1 MDPITGLAYGRI
13 AVGTLSLLSPK
24 LAARLFLLD
33 PGTNPQ
39 VPYVTRLFGSREV
52 ALGAIT
58 LASSGAARERLVQV
72 GIAVDGADMVTG
84 VAAASTGAVPK
95 KAGILMAVLASG
107 AVASGVLSLSNC
119 VPQERVRGER
129 RTW

>member
-39 VPYVTRLFGSREV
+39 VGYVTRLFGSREV

-72 GIAVDGADMVTG
+72 GIAVDGAGDAATTG
-84 VAAASTGAVPK
+84 HPASIGSSAP
-95 KAGILMAVLASG
+95 AIRS
-107 AVASGVLSLSNC
+107 
-119 VPQERVRGER
+119 R
-129 RTW
+129 RLTP

>member
-33 PGTNPQ
+33 PKSNPQ
-39 VPYVTRLFGSREV
+39 LPYVGRLFGSREI

-58 LASSGAARERLVQV
+58 LASSGGEHASGWSRS
-72 GIAVDGADMVTG
+72 GIAVDGADAVTG
-84 VAAASTGAVPK
+84 VAAAS
-95 KAGILMAVLASG
+95 
-107 AVASGVLSLSNC
+107 
-119 VPQERVRGER
+119 RVRCR
-129 RTW
+129 RRPASCWRWWPAEPWRAACSA

>member
-24 LAARLFLLD
+24 LAARAFLQD

-58 LASSGAARERLVQV
+58 LASSGAARERLIQV
-72 GIAVDGADMVTG
+72 GIAVDGADVVTG

-95 KAGILMAVLASG
+95 KAGIMMALVAAG
-107 AVASGVLSLSNC
+107 AVASGVLGL
-119 VPQERVRGER
+119 
-129 RTW
+129 TD

>member
-1 MDPITGLAYGRI
+1 MAASPSEPS
-13 AVGTLSLLSPK
+13 SLLSPK

-39 VPYVTRLFGSREV
+39 VPYVTRLFGSREI

-72 GIAVDGADMVTG
+72 GIAVDGADLVTG

-95 KAGILMAVLASG
+95 KAGILMALVAGG
-107 AVASGVLSLSNC
+107 AVASGVLSLTRLT
-119 VPQERVRGER
+119 PRKTRVRAGR

>member
-39 VPYVTRLFGSREV
+39 VPYVTRLFGSREI

-84 VAAASTGAVPK
+84 VAAASTGAVSK
-95 KAGILMAVLASG
+95 KAGIMMAVVAGG
-107 AVASGVLSLSNC
+107 AVASGVLSL
-119 VPQERVRGER
+119 
-129 RTW
+129 TD